1 MKVWNIIITKN
12 WKINILTLNLN
23 YFKVGENKLNLTLN
37 FNEIDNILIIIF
49 KTYHGLIGYRPRPA
63 FGREPVW

>member
-37 FNEIDNILIIIF
+37 FEKRQYFNYTFHFLF
-49 KTYHGLIGYRPRPA
+49 
-63 FGREPVW
+63 